1 MAKLISSPGI
11 LILLPISSPVNVIT
25 VCSLNE
31 TFPVT
36 SKPASIYSFP
46 FSRLVSWAFIVFPN
60 NRNNKNSILF
70 LNIVNLSNLFA
81 SFSKSSFSFLIA

>member
-36 SKPASIYSFP
+36 STPASIYSFP
-46 FSRLVSWAFIVFPN
+46 FSSGVRKNIRLFYSKLTYYRMKSLA
-60 NRNNKNSILF
+60 LE
-70 LNIVNLSNLFA
+70 LSD
-81 SFSKSSFSFLIA
+81 